1 MDRKAQTKPGAE
13 PSRRTPVKAAGG
25 GVPWAPIAGVAA
37 AIAVVLMIVYLVA
50 QAGGEAG
57 LPAHDRAAQ
66 DDSPNLPGVFF
77 PSQGAAHTGA
87 YSPAAT
93 PFPFCDGVEWSGMDD
108 PAANGNGDGDNGDNG
123 DNGDAANGGDNGDD
137 ADAGG
142 QTPDDATVDPEATAL
157 PTDCYLSNPPSS
169 GPHLGVSRGVQVGGY
184 VINVPPDPNVYPH
197 DLDIPRD
204 SIPHLLEHAGVY
216 VGWNCADGDDACME
230 VIEELEGL
238 VNNRIDN
245 HDDRV
250 VMAWDSDI
258 PEGQIGLAGWTRVDR
273 FHYEEYER
281 SRADD
286 FIRVHSCRFDPER
299 FCR

>member
-1 MDRKAQTKPGAE
+1 
-13 PSRRTPVKAAGG
+13 
-25 GVPWAPIAGVAA
+25 
-37 AIAVVLMIVYLVA
+37 
-50 QAGGEAG
+50 
-57 LPAHDRAAQ
+57 
-66 DDSPNLPGVFF
+66 
-77 PSQGAAHTGA
+77 
-87 YSPAAT
+87 
-93 PFPFCDGVEWSGMDD
+93 
-108 PAANGNGDGDNGDNG
+108 
-123 DNGDAANGGDNGDD
+123 
-137 ADAGG
+137 
-142 QTPDDATVDPEATAL
+142 
-157 PTDCYLSNPPSS
+157 
-169 GPHLGVSRGVQVGGY
+169 VGGY

-230 VIEELEGL
+230 VIEELEAL